1 MHARIQAKFFT
12 QEIGMTLALSDDLIF
27 DSDTNPASSNAIL
40 SLRKSAVRRSVL
52 RYLVSIHPAVTY
64 LSSISRSV
72 HYSSSQVYGALMGIR
87 EAYEPLNSL
96 CTLGLVE
103 RVANNPGGIRCVY
116 YRATP
121 LGCSVFEDL
130 ESR

>member
-1 MHARIQAKFFT
+1 
-12 QEIGMTLALSDDLIF
+12 MTLRPEDELIF
-27 DSDTNPASSNAIL
+27 DSDTDSASSNAIL

-52 RYLVSIHPAVTY
+52 KYLVSIHPALTY
-64 LSSISRSV
+64 LSNISRSV

-103 RVANNPGGIRCVY
+103 RVANIPGGIRCVY

-121 LGCSVFEDL
+121 LGCSLFE
-130 ESR
+130 EFGSR